1 MDENRKISYSQIEN
15 YNTRLLF
22 ERLDELIAILSGQN
36 TVFDEQL
43 KGLVAGCVPM
53 APNASITIQ
62 VGTTATFLIEN
73 TVLSLMRIEI
83 TNDDFAQGLYIGNR
97 DLVMPGGRLVQPQ
110 ETVVYELR
118 KGQKLYGIVAV
129 ANINV
134 IISYDESSYG
144 AVTADGPLVM

>member
-1 MDENRKISYSQIEN
+1 MGKGNIPYNQIEN
-15 YNTRLLF
+15 YNNRNML
-22 ERLDELIAILSGQN
+22 ERLDELIAILSGNN

-62 VGTTATFLIEN
+62 VGTTATFLVEN
-73 TVLSLMRIEI
+73 TVLSLMRVEI

-97 DLVMPGGRLVQPQ
+97 DLIMPGGRLIQPQ
-110 ETVVYELR
+110 DTIVYELR

-134 IISYDESSYG
+134 IVSYNESSYG
-144 AVTADGPLVM
+144 AVTADGPMVM